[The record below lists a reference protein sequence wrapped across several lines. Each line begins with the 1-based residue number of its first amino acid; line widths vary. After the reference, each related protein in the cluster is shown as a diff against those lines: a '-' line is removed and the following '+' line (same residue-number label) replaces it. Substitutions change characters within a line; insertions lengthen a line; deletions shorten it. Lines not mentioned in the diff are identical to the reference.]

1 MEPPAKTDCLAELEK
16 KDLLVLLETQE
27 ETEPT
32 DKVDLKEM
40 LVLQVYPESEVDPV
54 FQDKEKGEN
63 LADQV
68 YLKGYPDSLET
79 KESQGSQVEMVYQ
92 EVLVPKETAVLLDET
107 VKREMVDVMVNQED
121 PD

>member
-1 MEPPAKTDCLAELEK
+1 MELPAKTDCLAELEK

-32 DKVDLKEM
+32 DKVDLKVM
-40 LVLQVYPESEVDPV
+40 LVLQDYPESEVDLV
-54 FQDKEKGEN
+54 FLDKEKGEN

-107 VKREMVDVMVNQED
+107 VKRERVDVMVNQED

>member
-16 KDLLVLLETQE
+16 KDLLVLPETQE

-32 DKVDLKEM
+32 GKVDLKVM

-107 VKREMVDVMVNQED
+107 VKRERVDVMENQED